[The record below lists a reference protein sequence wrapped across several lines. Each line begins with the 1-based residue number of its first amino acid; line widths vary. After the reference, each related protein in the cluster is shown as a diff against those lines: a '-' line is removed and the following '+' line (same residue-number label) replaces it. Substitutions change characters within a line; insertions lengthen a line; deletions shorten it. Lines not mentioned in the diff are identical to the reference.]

1 MRRTC
6 NGFRALLTRLE
17 TAGEKVRNNP
27 IPSLRNRVFLG
38 ARSPFRKREPSP
50 YPHRSKQDPCF
61 FFAACILYKQ
71 KRRAFY
77 YPRKRIGESPVI
89 LPSFRF
95 EAAWDSPSHVQ
106 FRGCFVSGIL
116 VGCTCSQQNEV

>member
-1 MRRTC
+1 MVLGLFLLVWRRLGKKFEITPFPLC
-6 NGFRALLTRLE
+6 GTEFFGRPVSFQEERAVSVSASLKTR
-17 TAGEKVRNNP
+17 
-27 IPSLRNRVFLG
+27 SL
-38 ARSPFRKREPSP
+38 
-50 YPHRSKQDPCF
+50 F

-77 YPRKRIGESPVI
+77 YPRKRIGESPAI

-106 FRGCFVSGIL
+106 FHGCFVSGIL
-116 VGCTCSQQNEV
+116 VGCTGSQQNEV